1 MPDVAA
7 SSTAKCREGLLRM
20 GIMTLGTE
28 SVDGKNL
35 VPNPAIGITALVTL
49 ILLLKLLL
57 RLKGYSLTKI

>member
-1 MPDVAA
+1 
-7 SSTAKCREGLLRM
+7 
-20 GIMTLGTE
+20 MTLGTE

-57 RLKGYSLTKI
+57 